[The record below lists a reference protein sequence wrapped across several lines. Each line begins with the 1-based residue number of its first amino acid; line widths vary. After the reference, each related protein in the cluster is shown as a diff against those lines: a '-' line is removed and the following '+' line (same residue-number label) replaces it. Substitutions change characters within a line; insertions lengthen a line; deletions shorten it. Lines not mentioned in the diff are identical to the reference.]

1 MKRFLLI
8 YLAFFKQQL
17 KCLMEYKIDFLM
29 GTIALGIQQISTFL
43 ILLAVFTQINAI
55 ASYSFN
61 EILLFYGYSQI
72 VRGIDHIYNDNI
84 WTVGWGKIQDGS
96 FSLYL
101 TRPINIISHIIM
113 ERVQFDG
120 IGEFLLGLIIFIY
133 AKLKLNL
140 IFSFGDYIVFFI
152 FLITGLAIYFA
163 IKLICASI
171 AFWTVSSGELM
182 TVTYEINSF
191 SKYPLDIYKNVVL
204 KSLLIY
210 FLPFGVV
217 SYIPM
222 AYFLR
227 DNQSIGKVLGF
238 SYTSNNFLII
248 LTLIITIIFTVI
260 SQVVWKFGLKK
271 YNASGT

>member
-84 WTVGWGKIQDGS
+84 WSVGWGKIQDGS

-101 TRPINIISHIIM
+101 TRPINIVSHIIM
-113 ERVQFDG
+113 EKIQFDG

-133 AKLKLNL
+133 AKLQLNL
-140 IFSFGDYIVFFI
+140 VFSLGDHLAFFI

-191 SKYPLDIYKNVVL
+191 SKYPLDIYKNC
-204 KSLLIY
+204 LL
-210 FLPFGVV
+210 
-217 SYIPM
+217 
-222 AYFLR
+222 
-227 DNQSIGKVLGF
+227 
-238 SYTSNNFLII
+238 YTSP
-248 LTLIITIIFTVI
+248 
-260 SQVVWKFGLKK
+260 SPRD
-271 YNASGT
+271 

>member
-84 WTVGWGKIQDGS
+84 WSVGWGKIQDGS

-101 TRPINIISHIIM
+101 TRPINIVSHIIM
-113 ERVQFDG
+113 EKIQFDG

-133 AKLKLNL
+133 AKLQLNL
-140 IFSFGDYIVFFI
+140 VFSLRDHLAFFI

-238 SYTSNNFLII
+238 SYTSNNFLIM
-248 LTLIITIIFTVI
+248 LTLIITIIFTII
-260 SQVVWKFGLKK
+260 SQFIWKLGLKK